1 MFLIIDMDIDMFDLS
16 AQATTDLK
24 RLLAADYMHPHPH
37 AQRHHQQHLRQY
49 HPYDHPST
57 PQEKDKR
64 ETKSRRQCH
73 ADAADGGE
81 ESLSGCSARSDGC
94 STSRTAVEAMRRL
107 SLGCSKTT

>member
-1 MFLIIDMDIDMFDLS
+1 MFDLS

-49 HPYDHPST
+49 HPYD
-57 PQEKDKR
+57 QEKR

-81 ESLSGCSARSDGC
+81 ESWSGCSARSDGC
-94 STSRTAVEAMRRL
+94 SARSDGCSARSDGCSASRTAVEAMRRL